1 MRLWRQ
7 RGADPQPRMPFCAA
21 MVIIAITTG
30 CANLPSVP
38 TETLIPVPVQC
49 YDRMP
54 DKPGFA
60 TDAELSAMP
69 DYALVLSLAK
79 ERLTASVYI
88 ADLEA
93 KLLGCVHPA
102 PATSQP

>member
-1 MRLWRQ
+1 MRI
-7 RGADPQPRMPFCAA
+7 AA
-21 MVIIAITTG
+21 ILIFGLTG
-30 CANLPSVP
+30 CAGLPQPP

-54 DKPGFA
+54 DKPTNIA